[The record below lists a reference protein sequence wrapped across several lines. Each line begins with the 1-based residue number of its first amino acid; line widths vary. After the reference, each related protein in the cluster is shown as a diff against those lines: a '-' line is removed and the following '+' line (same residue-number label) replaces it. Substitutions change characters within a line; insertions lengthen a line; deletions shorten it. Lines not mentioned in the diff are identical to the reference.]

1 MPDPSLLI
9 LGPAFD
15 AGESARSV
23 ENLSRVDLPHTSSFV
38 VTRGKFDAGTV
49 LRTFNIDA
57 GYPAEIAQ
65 LQSLATSAGRRFRD
79 DLRFRDGYDLFCI
92 RRLLIRHGG
101 SDLLLLLR
109 DPAGLDQVWP
119 DLSERAARNLFAV
132 DHETGRNLV
141 LNLAEPRCR
150 AFLEQAWTLYR
161 TGAVFAIPSYDVATA
176 LATARDALD
185 LIPSSAPAVPE

>member
-1 MPDPSLLI
+1 MPDPALLI

-15 AGESARSV
+15 AGESRRSA
-23 ENLSRVDLPHTSSFV
+23 ENLGRVDLSHTSKFV

-49 LRTFNIDA
+49 ARTFNIDT

-65 LQSLATSAGRRFRD
+65 LQSLATSAGHRFRD

-92 RRLLIRHGG
+92 RRLLEKHGG
-101 SDLLLLLR
+101 FDLLLLLR
-109 DPAGLDQVWP
+109 DPAGLEQAWP

-132 DHETGRNLV
+132 DETGRNLV
-141 LNLAEPRCR
+141 LNLADPLCR

-161 TGAVFAIPSYDVATA
+161 TGAAFAIPSYDLATA

-185 LIPSSAPAVPE
+185 LIAPFAPAMPE